1 MNFMIGVILAYHWL
15 TPALGQP
22 KKMRFSLF
30 RSIILILALLVGSN
44 VEANSKAPYQLN
56 PTDLTEQ
63 ALHFVH
69 GEGVN
74 RDPDLAV
81 VYLCAAARHG
91 YARAAYE
98 LGWLYFQ
105 GRGVPRDD
113 ALAAAWLSE
122 AMRLGG
128 KVGERVMQQLA
139 SVKKKPLRCVDSQGS
154 QIYATDTRRAKWV
167 LTVYELAPLYGLDPL
182 LVLEVIKA
190 ESNFNPKA
198 RSPKGALGLMQLIPA
213 TAKRF
218 GVSDPLEPAQN
229 LRGGMAYLRWLKN
242 RFDGDLQLAL
252 AGYNAGEHS
261 VERYGGVPPYAETRS
276 YVKTILGR
284 YTKTALTNY

>member
-1 MNFMIGVILAYHWL
+1 
-15 TPALGQP
+15 
-22 KKMRFSLF
+22 MRTRSL
-30 RSIILILALLVGSN
+30 RPIVCVLALFVGAN
-44 VEANSKAPYQLN
+44 VAALTKEPYRFD
-56 PTDLTEQ
+56 PPDVTEQ
-63 ALHFVH
+63 ALRFVH
-69 GEGVN
+69 GEGVE

-91 YARAAYE
+91 YAKAAYE

-113 ALAAAWLSE
+113 ALAAAWLRESL
-122 AMRLGG
+122 RLGG
-128 KVGERVMQQLA
+128 KVGERVMARLA
-139 SVKKKPLRCVDSQGS
+139 SVEQKPLWCVDSDGS
-154 QIYATDTRRAKWV
+154 QLYSSDARRAKLV
-167 LTVYELAPLYGLDPL
+167 VAVYEMAPLYGLDPE
-182 LVLEVIKA
+182 LVLEVVRA

-218 GVSDPLEPAQN
+218 GVANPFEPAQN
-229 LRGGMAYLRWLKN
+229 LRGGMAYLRWLLE
-242 RFDGDLQLAL
+242 RFDGDLKLTL

-284 YTKTALTNY
+284 YTKTAMIEN

>member
-1 MNFMIGVILAYHWL
+1 
-15 TPALGQP
+15 
-22 KKMRFSLF
+22 MRLSSF
-30 RSIILILALLVGSN
+30 RNIVCIFILLVGNN
-44 VEANSKAPYQLN
+44 VEALSRDAYKFN
-56 PTDLTEQ
+56 PTDVTEK
-63 ALHFVH
+63 ALRFVH
-69 GEGVN
+69 GEGVD

-91 YARAAYE
+91 YAKAAYE

-122 AMRLGG
+122 SMRLGS
-128 KVGERVMQQLA
+128 KVGERVIAQLE
-139 SVKKKPLRCVDSQGS
+139 SIEKKPLWCIGS
-154 QIYATDTRRAKWV
+154 DGSNLHATDANRAKLV
-167 LTVYELAPLYGLDPL
+167 VAVYELAPVYGLDPA

-190 ESNFNPKA
+190 ESNFNPQA
-198 RSPKGALGLMQLIPA
+198 RSSKGALGLMQLIPA

-218 GVSDPLEPAQN
+218 GVANPFEPAQN

-242 RFDGDLQLAL
+242 RFHGDLKLTL

-284 YTKTALTNY
+284 YTKTATFEN